1 MLEYDSV
8 EDVVNFTAS
17 ENQTPTITI
26 NLNRIIDKS
35 LKHIVKDSKVW
46 QEFHLNDSGKKRS
59 FVLQFE
65 KGQEF
70 DEFFIKLS
78 EVLSWLHACKK
89 GKLSVDKKY
98 YLVGFRD
105 NPKEV
110 ITQISFDGNTD
121 SEKRESFSSDSSENS
136 TNDVIDSSFVTTAP
150 FSPKPFNTLQ
160 TSRVIGLDKELS
172 LGLLKRPK
180 SEENKKGRYHEQIF
194 GSMLQPV
201 PPSGISIFETHSK
214 HSNDSVLNYSVNKNG
229 TVKQRNFCQSV
240 NITEIDSNCDFCQ
253 TVDITQLDFD
263 NNKSKGE
270 AGNQR
275 DVLNYSV
282 NITEL
287 DLDKNGT
294 VKHRD
299 FCQTVDITQLD
310 FDNNKLK
317 GETCDQAQ
325 IKHSDDSD
333 LIHSVNITELDL
345 DKNGTVKRRDVCR
358 SVNITEIHSNCDFR
372 KTVDITQ
379 LEFDNNKSKGEA
391 GNQRDVLIG
400 DEVTDTTMKARQ
412 EQNQL
417 KQCAQLLQAAI
428 NDGDQE
434 NARKYAD
441 ILAAS
446 HLKIAITVDENSLK
460 VEANSQDI
468 KDCLKG
474 AIVHN
479 EEAFLQCPYNDGS
492 YSCYASLQDK
502 EIKAK
507 SLSTAESQEMNS
519 FHCKTPDCQGWCIYE
534 DHVNFFKCPVCNKE
548 NCLTCKAIHEGV
560 NCKKYQDDLQA
571 QANDNAEDRRTR
583 QMLNDMVKKGEAMH
597 CPQCKVILQ
606 KKDGCD
612 WLKCSIC
619 KTEICWV
626 TKGPRWGPNG
636 PGDITGGCR
645 CRVNGEAC
653 HPECSNCH

>member
-1 MLEYDSV
+1 MTIV
-8 EDVVNFTAS
+8 E
-17 ENQTPTITI
+17 
-26 NLNRIIDKS
+26 
-35 LKHIVKDSKVW
+35 
-46 QEFHLNDSGKKRS
+46 
-59 FVLQFE
+59 
-65 KGQEF
+65 
-70 DEFFIKLS
+70 
-78 EVLSWLHACKK
+78 
-89 GKLSVDKKY
+89 Y

-136 TNDVIDSSFVTTAP
+136 TNDVIDSSFVATPP

-180 SEENKKGRYHEQIF
+180 SEQNKKGRYHEQIF

-214 HSNDSVLNYSVNKNG
+214 HSNDSDLNYSVNITELDLDKNG
-229 TVKQRNFCQSV
+229 TVKHADFCQSV
-240 NITEIDSNCDFCQ
+240 NITEIDSNCDFRQ

-310 FDNNKLK
+310 FDN
-317 GETCDQAQ
+317 
-325 IKHSDDSD
+325 I
-333 LIHSVNITELDL
+333 
-345 DKNGTVKRRDVCR
+345 
-358 SVNITEIHSNCDFR
+358 
-372 KTVDITQ
+372 
-379 LEFDNNKSKGEA
+379 KGEA

-400 DEVTDTTMKARQ
+400 DEVVDTTMKARQ

-417 KQCAQLLQAAI
+417 KHYAQLLQAAI

-434 NARKYAD
+434 NARQYAD

-460 VEANSQDI
+460 VEVNSQDI
-468 KDCLKG
+468 K
-474 AIVHN
+474 
-479 EEAFLQCPYNDGS
+479 
-492 YSCYASLQDK
+492 
-502 EIKAK
+502 
-507 SLSTAESQEMNS
+507 
-519 FHCKTPDCQGWCIYE
+519 
-534 DHVNFFKCPVCNKE
+534 
-548 NCLTCKAIHEGV
+548 
-560 NCKKYQDDLQA
+560 
-571 QANDNAEDRRTR
+571 
-583 QMLNDMVKKGEAMH
+583 
-597 CPQCKVILQ
+597 
-606 KKDGCD
+606 
-612 WLKCSIC
+612 
-619 KTEICWV
+619 
-626 TKGPRWGPNG
+626 
-636 PGDITGGCR
+636 
-645 CRVNGEAC
+645 
-653 HPECSNCH
+653 

>member
-1 MLEYDSV
+1 MIIV
-8 EDVVNFTAS
+8 E
-17 ENQTPTITI
+17 
-26 NLNRIIDKS
+26 
-35 LKHIVKDSKVW
+35 
-46 QEFHLNDSGKKRS
+46 
-59 FVLQFE
+59 
-65 KGQEF
+65 
-70 DEFFIKLS
+70 
-78 EVLSWLHACKK
+78 
-89 GKLSVDKKY
+89 Y

-105 NPKEV
+105 DPKEV
-110 ITQISFDGNTD
+110 NTKNKRTSD
-121 SEKRESFSSDSSENS
+121 SEEREIYYSDSSENS
-136 TNDVIDSSFVTTAP
+136 TNDEIDSSFVLTPP
-150 FSPKPFNTLQ
+150 FSPKPFTIPP
-160 TSRVIGLDKELS
+160 TSRVTGLDEELTA
-172 LGLLKRPK
+172 GLLKRPE
-180 SEENKKGRYHEQIF
+180 SEEEKRDRYHDQIF
-194 GSMLQPV
+194 GSLFV
-201 PPSGISIFETHSK
+201 PPSVDSILQTLTSNTEQSSIDRSENVPGDVDLDKNGTVKRRDVCQSVNITEIDSNCDFCQTVDITQLDFDNNKSK
-214 HSNDSVLNYSVNKNG
+214 GEAGNQRDVLNYSVNITELDLDKNG
-229 TVKQRNFCQSV
+229 TVKRRDVCQSV

-358 SVNITEIHSNCDFR
+358 SVNITEIDSNCDFR

-400 DEVTDTTMKARQ
+400 DEVVDTTMKARQ

-417 KQCAQLLQAAI
+417 KQYAQLLQAAI

-434 NARKYAD
+434 NARQYAD

-468 KDCLKG
+468 K
-474 AIVHN
+474 
-479 EEAFLQCPYNDGS
+479 
-492 YSCYASLQDK
+492 
-502 EIKAK
+502 
-507 SLSTAESQEMNS
+507 
-519 FHCKTPDCQGWCIYE
+519 
-534 DHVNFFKCPVCNKE
+534 
-548 NCLTCKAIHEGV
+548 
-560 NCKKYQDDLQA
+560 
-571 QANDNAEDRRTR
+571 
-583 QMLNDMVKKGEAMH
+583 
-597 CPQCKVILQ
+597 
-606 KKDGCD
+606 
-612 WLKCSIC
+612 
-619 KTEICWV
+619 
-626 TKGPRWGPNG
+626 
-636 PGDITGGCR
+636 
-645 CRVNGEAC
+645 
-653 HPECSNCH
+653 

>member
-1 MLEYDSV
+1 MTIV
-8 EDVVNFTAS
+8 E
-17 ENQTPTITI
+17 
-26 NLNRIIDKS
+26 
-35 LKHIVKDSKVW
+35 
-46 QEFHLNDSGKKRS
+46 
-59 FVLQFE
+59 
-65 KGQEF
+65 
-70 DEFFIKLS
+70 
-78 EVLSWLHACKK
+78 
-89 GKLSVDKKY
+89 Y

-214 HSNDSVLNYSVNKNG
+214 HSNDSDLNYSVNITELDLDKNG
-229 TVKQRNFCQSV
+229 TVKHADFCQSV

-310 FDNNKLK
+310 FDNIKLK

-345 DKNGTVKRRDVCR
+345 DKNGTVKHRDFCQ
-358 SVNITEIHSNCDFR
+358 SVNITEIDSNCDFR

-379 LEFDNNKSKGEA
+379 LDFDNIKGEA

-400 DEVTDTTMKARQ
+400 DEVVDTTMKARQ

-417 KQCAQLLQAAI
+417 KQYAQLLQAAI

-434 NARKYAD
+434 NARQYAD

-468 KDCLKG
+468 K
-474 AIVHN
+474 
-479 EEAFLQCPYNDGS
+479 
-492 YSCYASLQDK
+492 
-502 EIKAK
+502 
-507 SLSTAESQEMNS
+507 
-519 FHCKTPDCQGWCIYE
+519 
-534 DHVNFFKCPVCNKE
+534 
-548 NCLTCKAIHEGV
+548 
-560 NCKKYQDDLQA
+560 
-571 QANDNAEDRRTR
+571 
-583 QMLNDMVKKGEAMH
+583 
-597 CPQCKVILQ
+597 
-606 KKDGCD
+606 
-612 WLKCSIC
+612 
-619 KTEICWV
+619 
-626 TKGPRWGPNG
+626 
-636 PGDITGGCR
+636 
-645 CRVNGEAC
+645 
-653 HPECSNCH
+653 

>member
-1 MLEYDSV
+1 MTIV
-8 EDVVNFTAS
+8 E
-17 ENQTPTITI
+17 
-26 NLNRIIDKS
+26 
-35 LKHIVKDSKVW
+35 
-46 QEFHLNDSGKKRS
+46 
-59 FVLQFE
+59 
-65 KGQEF
+65 
-70 DEFFIKLS
+70 
-78 EVLSWLHACKK
+78 
-89 GKLSVDKKY
+89 Y

-136 TNDVIDSSFVTTAP
+136 TNDVIDSSFVATPP

-180 SEENKKGRYHEQIF
+180 SEQNKKGRYHEQIF

-214 HSNDSVLNYSVNKNG
+214 HSNDSDLNYSVNITELDLDKNG
-229 TVKQRNFCQSV
+229 TVKHADFCQSV
-240 NITEIDSNCDFCQ
+240 NITEIDSNCDFRQ

-310 FDNNKLK
+310 FDNIKLK

-345 DKNGTVKRRDVCR
+345 DKNGTVKHRDVCR
-358 SVNITEIHSNCDFR
+358 SVNITEIDSNCDFR

-379 LEFDNNKSKGEA
+379 LDFDNNKSKGEA

-400 DEVTDTTMKARQ
+400 DEVVDTTMKARQ

-417 KQCAQLLQAAI
+417 KQYAQLLQAAI

-434 NARKYAD
+434 NARQYAD

-460 VEANSQDI
+460 VEVNSQDI
-468 KDCLKG
+468 K
-474 AIVHN
+474 
-479 EEAFLQCPYNDGS
+479 
-492 YSCYASLQDK
+492 
-502 EIKAK
+502 
-507 SLSTAESQEMNS
+507 
-519 FHCKTPDCQGWCIYE
+519 
-534 DHVNFFKCPVCNKE
+534 
-548 NCLTCKAIHEGV
+548 
-560 NCKKYQDDLQA
+560 
-571 QANDNAEDRRTR
+571 
-583 QMLNDMVKKGEAMH
+583 
-597 CPQCKVILQ
+597 
-606 KKDGCD
+606 
-612 WLKCSIC
+612 
-619 KTEICWV
+619 
-626 TKGPRWGPNG
+626 
-636 PGDITGGCR
+636 
-645 CRVNGEAC
+645 
-653 HPECSNCH
+653 